1 MCVPPP
7 LPQVSKNMNVWA
19 NVKNYELL
27 SFFISTYDPEKDK
40 DVDELHLLGPNDQ
53 LQNAVIM
60 CCVPEVNGHDFDW
73 IWISVCISGCY
84 GPTVGG

>member
-40 DVDELHLLGPNDQ
+40 DVDELPVLGPNDQ
-53 LQNAVIM
+53 LQNAIIM
-60 CCVPEVNGHDFDW
+60 CCVPEVNGHDIDW
-73 IWISVCISGCY
+73 IFTVCISGCY